1 MDQAF
6 QNYGRQAPGSAAI
19 LPFPVPDE
27 LFPVEHR
34 FADLDGTRIH
44 YVDEG
49 AGEPLLLLHGNPTWS
64 FLYRKIIVAL
74 RDEFRCI
81 ALDFPGYGMSAVP
94 PGYAF
99 TPAEHSAV
107 LERFIDELG
116 LRKLTLMVQDWGG
129 PIGLGLAARR
139 PGLAER
145 LIIGNTFAWPL
156 RELRVR
162 LFSAALG
169 GPPGRLL
176 TRWFNLAPRVFFARG
191 FAQPVPASV
200 RQLYL
205 APWRDPQRRAPA
217 AIAPRQLVA
226 ASPYLAQVEAGLP
239 KISDRPALIV
249 WGLKDF
255 AFGDSARQRFEQAFP
270 HHRSV
275 LLPHASHFLQE
286 DAGEQIADE
295 IRSFCQQA
303 GR

>member
-1 MDQAF
+1 
-6 QNYGRQAPGSAAI
+6 
-19 LPFPVPDE
+19 LPFPVPEE

-74 RDEFRCI
+74 RGEFRCV

-94 PGYAF
+94 RGYAF

-116 LRKLTLMVQDWGG
+116 LMKLTLMVQDWGG

-139 PGLAER
+139 PSLAER

-226 ASPYLAQVEAGLP
+226 ASPYLAQVEAGLS

-270 HHRSV
+270 HHRRV
-275 LLPHASHFLQE
+275 LLPYASHFLQE
-286 DAGEQIADE
+286 DAGEEIADE
-295 IRSFCQQA
+295 IKNFCQQT

>member
-1 MDQAF
+1 M
-6 QNYGRQAPGSAAI
+6 

-49 AGEPLLLLHGNPTWS
+49 AGDPLLFLHGNPTWS

-94 PGYAF
+94 RGYAF

-116 LRKLTLMVQDWGG
+116 LKKLTFMVQDWGG

-156 RELRVR
+156 REPRVR

-169 GPPGRLL
+169 GWPGRLL
-176 TRWFNLAPRVFFARG
+176 TRWFNFAPRVFFARG
-191 FAQPVPASV
+191 FAQPVPAAV
-200 RQLYL
+200 RQQYL
-205 APWRDPQRRAPA
+205 APWRDPRRRAPA

-226 ASPYLAQVEAGLP
+226 ASPYLAQVEAGLH
-239 KISDRPALIV
+239 KISDLPALIV

-255 AFGDSARQRFEQAFP
+255 AFGDSTRQRFEQAFP

-295 IRSFCQQA
+295 IKSFCQQA
-303 GR
+303 G